1 MHNIFDASPKK
12 HIVGLS
18 RLWASKLFKL
28 KTVYDGRKD
37 IVSLQHLNLWW
48 CPNLT
53 SLFDQIELPNLEML
67 EISFCPRL
75 NCFFQNKDAKGQI
88 VLPWLHTLC
97 LWDLQVLDFVCDGY
111 LPALK
116 KLKVGHCSKLQKL
129 PILPPISNKKAYN
142 GDPDVPQPIQIQGES
157 KWCENIKWAQ
167 EEEDEEEGS
176 TSRRCPINFKKVL

>member
-1 MHNIFDASPKK
+1 MRDSDFLTSLTILDLEGNKNFVECWIERCHSMHNIFDASPKK

-75 NCFFQNKDAKGQI
+75 NCIFQNKDAKGQI

-97 LWDLQVLDFVCDGY
+97 LWDLQMLDFVCDGY
-111 LPALK
+111 LPAEATYPSS
-116 KLKVGHCSKLQKL
+116 H
-129 PILPPISNKKAYN
+129 
-142 GDPDVPQPIQIQGES
+142 
-157 KWCENIKWAQ
+157 
-167 EEEDEEEGS
+167 
-176 TSRRCPINFKKVL
+176 F